1 MAQPDNI
8 FSVSAGF
15 VIVSWLNELCMFLD
29 AVPVDNKASLACWT
43 SKLLETV
50 KFMQPLDNI
59 GATIIH
65 LVELLSRDATAVK
78 EQKCYLREEAAVGC
92 SRVMEVGGM

>member
-8 FSVSAGF
+8 FSISAGF
-15 VIVSWLNELCMFLD
+15 VIVSGLNELCMFLD

-43 SKLLETV
+43 SKFLETV

-59 GATIIH
+59 GAAIIH
-65 LVELLSRDATAVK
+65 LGELLSRDAAADV
-78 EQKCYLREEAAVGC
+78 EEPKCCVVLCSGWQCEISRGYEA
-92 SRVMEVGGM
+92 